1 MRAMENHL
9 RRIALWLSFCLVFG
23 QPSLSQ
29 NLGTEH
35 KAEAVRQGAQ
45 IPKGTLMQ
53 IELAQR
59 AHWKHI
65 APNAVLEGRLIL
77 PVYAGNDVAIPE
89 GTKIELTIESV
100 KKAGNDSGKWRKA
113 GSAVVRAFNPL
124 EKSRPAEYVIRLS
137 KTELEAP
144 QGRVAVAATALRVG
158 YAVTIEPKVG
168 SGGKPQGLR
177 TTKDELS
184 SSRKARQTLVL
195 QLDETVALPTHSVP
209 MLEGGDASS
218 KRKARAFL
226 LTELGASRNKKD
238 DIFQARLA
246 EPVQLG
252 DKLFEAGSSLE
263 GRVTQSKRPRMLSRA
278 GSLYLR
284 IDRITSPQGTSMM
297 VNGTLGGVEV
307 EPGAKYALDEE
318 GGLRGLKPGLKNAL
332 VDLGIAYAIG
342 KVADDVAETPIRA
355 VGAAMSDAAVANAAR
370 YFGLGASAVFL
381 VTRHGRDVYLP
392 RYTAIEI
399 DFGRHED
406 EAGGSNLPRP

>member
-1 MRAMENHL
+1 
-9 RRIALWLSFCLVFG
+9 
-23 QPSLSQ
+23 
-29 NLGTEH
+29 
-35 KAEAVRQGAQ
+35 
-45 IPKGTLMQ
+45 
-53 IELAQR
+53 
-59 AHWKHI
+59 
-65 APNAVLEGRLIL
+65 
-77 PVYAGNDVAIPE
+77 
-89 GTKIELTIESV
+89 
-100 KKAGNDSGKWRKA
+100 
-113 GSAVVRAFNPL
+113 
-124 EKSRPAEYVIRLS
+124 
-137 KTELEAP
+137 
-144 QGRVAVAATALRVG
+144 
-158 YAVTIEPKVG
+158 
-168 SGGKPQGLR
+168 LR